1 VPGSDPLESWRA
13 GLFSDGHGIP
23 VVAVRDDRVYEIN
36 GAARG
41 FFANL
46 HVGMEVGELFDES
59 CRDKLFNLLQKGASG
74 MTMEL
79 EVTQT
84 HQPPLA
90 ARFLL
95 LAVPGEQLLV
105 TGVTGFGYT
114 EEIGAKLMAAN
125 TDLVNL
131 TRELS
136 RRMHELDTAKQA
148 MQKLADLRE
157 MFIAALAH
165 DLKAPLS
172 VILLSES
179 LLRGKTLPLHAI
191 DMERHI
197 DTVERNAKRMLHL
210 IDSLLFAAH
219 LDSADSLA
227 AQSRECLSI
236 DDVARQTAAD
246 LAPLA
251 DDGGVRIAVTAP
263 EPVRVRGNRAW
274 LGQVFANL
282 LTNAIRCSP
291 AGTRVDV
298 TVAVEDSEAR
308 CDVADRGSGVPP
320 TDRERIFDRF
330 VQRGEWRGSIGLGL
344 YICRKIMNLHGGH
357 IWVEENPGGGAR
369 FVFRIPCGGEA

>member
-1 VPGSDPLESWRA
+1 MAGSDPVERWRA
-13 GLFSDGHGIP
+13 GLLADGHGIP
-23 VVAVRDDRVYEIN
+23 VVAIRDGRVHEGN

-41 FFANL
+41 LFPDL

-59 CRDKLFNLLQKGASG
+59 CRDKLRDFLEEGASG
-74 MTMEL
+74 MTTEL

-84 HQPPLA
+84 NQPPLA

-95 LAVPGEQLLV
+95 LARPDEQLLV
-105 TGVTGFGYT
+105 TGASGLGYT

-125 TDLVNL
+125 SDLANL

-136 RRMHELDTAKQA
+136 QRMHELDTAKQT
-148 MQKLADLRE
+148 MQKFADLRE

-165 DLKAPLS
+165 DLKTPLG

-179 LLRGKTLPLHAI
+179 LLRGKMPLSQVI
-191 DMERHI
+191 DAERHI
-197 DTVERNAKRMLHL
+197 DKVERSAKRMLHL

-219 LDSADSLA
+219 LDSAVVLATQSLE
-227 AQSRECLSI
+227 SLSI
-236 DDVARQTAAD
+236 DDVARETADD
-246 LAPLA
+246 LAPFA

-282 LTNAIRCSP
+282 LTNAIRYSP

-298 TVAVEDSEAR
+298 TVAVEGTEAR
-308 CDVADRGSGVPP
+308 CDVADHGPGVPP
-320 TDRERIFDRF
+320 ADRERIFDRF
-330 VQRGEWRGSIGLGL
+330 VQRGERRGSIGLGL
-344 YICRKIMNLHGGH
+344 YICRKIIDLHGGR

-369 FVFRIPCGGEA
+369 FVFRIPCP